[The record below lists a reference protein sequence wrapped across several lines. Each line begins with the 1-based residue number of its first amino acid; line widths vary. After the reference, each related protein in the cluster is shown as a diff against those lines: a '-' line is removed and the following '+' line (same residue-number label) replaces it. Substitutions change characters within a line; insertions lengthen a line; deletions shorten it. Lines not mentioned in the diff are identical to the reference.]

1 MGVGIKEPTKAG
13 QMSGQRFRTFQEG
26 RPDHERWELIA
37 GVPMMMTP
45 PTIAHNRI
53 AGNLER
59 LLNDAL
65 AGHDRSRIAMQRP
78 GIELGSGEFRPEPDV
93 AIIDA
98 EYEPDQRFVDRA
110 YLLAE
115 IVSATDGTRVPDT
128 ETKWIDVKR
137 TIYLAHA
144 PCEAV
149 LIIEQDR
156 MEVRLDTRTQNGWT
170 WQTLGPA
177 HDLNLP
183 AFGLQCAVAELY
195 EGTPLQPRRE
205 RRRSA

>member
-1 MGVGIKEPTKAG
+1 MGVGIKEPTRAG
-13 QMSGQRFRTFQEG
+13 RMSGERFRLFQES
-26 RPDHERWELIA
+26 RPDHERWELVA

-65 AGHDRSRIAMQRP
+65 TAQDLGRIAMQRP

-98 EYEPDQRFVDRA
+98 DYEPDQRFVDRA

-144 PCEAV
+144 ACEAV

-156 MEVRLDTRTQNGWT
+156 MEVRLDVKSPSGWNS
-170 WQTLGPA
+170 QTLGA
-177 HDLNLP
+177 ANDLKLP
-183 AFGLQCAVAELY
+183 AFGLQCAVLDLY
-195 EGTPLQPRRE
+195 EGTPLQPRRA
-205 RRRSA
+205 RKRPA

>member
-1 MGVGIKEPTKAG
+1 MGVGIKEPARAG
-13 QMSGQRFRTFQEG
+13 RMSGERFRMFQEG
-26 RPDHERWELIA
+26 RPDHERWELVA

-65 AGHDRSRIAMQRP
+65 AAQDLGRIAMQRP

-98 EYEPDQRFVDRA
+98 EYEPDQSFVDRA

-144 PCEAV
+144 ACEAV

-156 MEVRLDTRTQNGWT
+156 MEVRLDLKSPSGWNSRTIG
-170 WQTLGPA
+170 A
-177 HDLNLP
+177 ADDLKLP

-195 EGTPLQPRRE
+195 EGTPLQPRRA
-205 RRRSA
+205 RKRPA

>member
-1 MGVGIKEPTKAG
+1 MGVGIKEPTRAG
-13 QMSGQRFRTFQEG
+13 RMSGERFRTFQEG
-26 RPDHERWELIA
+26 RPDHERWELVA

-65 AGHDRSRIAMQRP
+65 AAQDQGRIAMQRP

-93 AIIDA
+93 AVIDA

-128 ETKWIDVKR
+128 ETRWIDVKR

-144 PCEAV
+144 ACEAV

-156 MEVRLDTRTQNGWT
+156 MEVCLDTKSPSGWSSRA
-170 WQTLGPA
+170 LGA
-177 HDLNLP
+177 ADDLMQP
-183 AFGLQCAVAELY
+183 AFGLQCAVADLY
-195 EGTPLQPRRE
+195 EGTPLQPRRK
-205 RRRSA
+205 RRI

>member
-1 MGVGIKEPTKAG
+1 MGVGIKEPTRAG
-13 QMSGQRFRTFQEG
+13 RMSGERFRLFQEG
-26 RPDHERWELIA
+26 RPDHERWELVA

-45 PTIAHNRI
+45 PTIAHNRV

-65 AGHDRSRIAMQRP
+65 TAQDLGRIAMQRP

-98 EYEPDQRFVDRA
+98 DYEPDQRFVDRA

-144 PCEAV
+144 ACEAV

-156 MEVRLDTRTQNGWT
+156 MEVRLDVKSPSGWNS
-170 WQTLGPA
+170 QTLGA
-177 HDLNLP
+177 ADDLKLP
-183 AFGLQCAVAELY
+183 AFGLQCAVLDLY
-195 EGTPLQPRRE
+195 EGTPLQPRRA
-205 RRRSA
+205 RKRPA